1 MKNVSRKD
9 DLGFTEQGMGETMIT
24 VYENRGGEVWQ
35 RHADGRRELF
45 AADIIEKLTGLERE
59 LNQAIRERDQA
70 RSNVKPMGAV
80 TIARNGYIQEI
91 EAQRDQAI
99 KERDAWFGLAQKL
112 RDLLAPLAWL
122 QAVTHPNR
130 AEIAVAE
137 FDEQAQS
144 YITH

>member
-1 MKNVSRKD
+1 MKNLSRKD
-9 DLGFTEQGMGETMIT
+9 DLGFTGQGMGETMIT
-24 VYENRGGEVWQ
+24 DYENRGGEVWQ

-91 EAQRDQAI
+91 EAHRDQAI
-99 KERDAWFGLAQKL
+99 KERD
-112 RDLLAPLAWL
+112 
-122 QAVTHPNR
+122 
-130 AEIAVAE
+130 
-137 FDEQAQS
+137 QAQS
-144 YITH
+144 ALQTLIVLHQREIEKGEPITGEDWEIAGYAITEKKP